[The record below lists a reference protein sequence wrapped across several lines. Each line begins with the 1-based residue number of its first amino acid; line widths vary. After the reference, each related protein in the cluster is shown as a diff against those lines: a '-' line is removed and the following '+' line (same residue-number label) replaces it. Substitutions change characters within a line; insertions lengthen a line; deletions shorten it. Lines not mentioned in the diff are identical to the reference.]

1 MLNTIPGAAID
12 FFPKLLSLIT
22 SAFNKGDVC
31 IIECKDKK
39 SGEITQVLA
48 LVQLNEVNR
57 KIEFYPIA
65 RLYPQNPMEGVELVH
80 GAAVLASQIPMSEWV
95 EKSNEKP
102 CDVSQ
107 MN

>member
-1 MLNTIPGAAID
+1 MPGQIPGTGLD
-12 FFPKLLSLIT
+12 FFPKLLNLI
-22 SAFNKGDVC
+22 SESFKAGDTC

-39 SGEITQVLA
+39 SGDTCKVLA
-48 LVQLNEVNR
+48 LVQLNEANR

-65 RLYPQNPMEGVELVH
+65 KLYDSNPMEGIEMIH
-80 GAAVLASQIPMSEWV
+80 GGAVLASQIPMSKWV

-102 CDVSQ
+102 CDASQ